1 MKISSS
7 SLADKSKMS
16 FFNDGNKLFTRVR
29 NNNLQFLDQG
39 IFQMI
44 YQKKETMVTIQIAET
59 ILKISDEAQD
69 KYIDIENCCLR
80 GVMNQK
86 NKQFG
91 FRLSKNG
98 KHADFFGIQ
107 LDFLNKLKIYMIQS
121 DFQSKYK
128 ILTKLGNGNLSSVYK
143 VQHCIS
149 GQEYAVKIY
158 DKQSLTKSVNY
169 EKEIFMNEINILR
182 QINDKDKGL
191 LKLYEIFEGELSIY
205 LIIELLEGGPIQKLI
220 PDQNFT
226 DQEKINMMQSLFNS
240 LNYLHKL
247 NIYHTNIKYDN
258 ILLKDPTDVK
268 SVSLINFGKAI
279 QIPQRRSGQN
289 YMSSQEQ
296 EGVVKFYKK
305 KDIYSLS
312 IINLSIFTK
321 KLYQENQIVNELL
334 MKNFENLSNIEYM
347 ELSAPL
353 QRFFEMIFSEKYQKE
368 VDTLSCENILELEV
382 FRVPYK
388 PRKSKLLIGQQ
399 VAFNLTRRTSNY
411 EPRQSQR
418 EKLEQSLNMLK
429 LPPINGDSPT
439 SSTDK
444 THSASPQSDR
454 LISNQLSNIL
464 KASHF
469 NQRKNALKL
478 NIII

>member
-1 MKISSS
+1 MKKTTS
-7 SLADKSKMS
+7 SLADKSKVS
-16 FFNDGNKLFTRVR
+16 FFNDGNKLFTTVR

-39 IFQMI
+39 IFQMV
-44 YQKKETMVTIQIAET
+44 YQKKESMVTIQMADT
-59 ILKISDEAQD
+59 ILKISDEAYD

-98 KHADFFGIQ
+98 QYADFFGIY

-143 VQHCIS
+143 VQHSIS

-158 DKQSLTKSVNY
+158 DKQTLNKSTNY
-169 EKEIFMNEINILR
+169 EKELFMNEINILR
-182 QINDKDKGL
+182 QLNDKGL
-191 LKLYEIFEGELSIY
+191 LKLYEIFEGEQNIY
-205 LIIELLEGGPIQKLI
+205 LVTELLEGGPIKKQI
-220 PDQNFT
+220 PNSNFI

-247 NIYHTNIKYDN
+247 DIYHTNIQCDN
-258 ILLKDPTDVK
+258 ILLKDPMDLK
-268 SVSLINFGKAI
+268 SACIINFGKAV
-279 QIPQRRSGQN
+279 QIPQRRRSQN
-289 YMSSQEQ
+289 FMTSQEQ
-296 EGVVKFYKK
+296 EGVLKFYKK

-312 IINLSIFTK
+312 IINLSMFTK
-321 KLYQENQIVNELL
+321 KLYQENQLVNELL
-334 MKNFENLSNIEYM
+334 MKNFENISNIEYM

-368 VDTLSCENILELEV
+368 IDTLSCENILEFEV

-388 PRKSKLLIGQQ
+388 PRKSKLLTSQQ
-399 VAFNLTRRTSNY
+399 VAFSLARRTSNY
-411 EPRQSQR
+411 EPRLSQR

-429 LPPINGDSPT
+429 LPPIHGDSPT
-439 SSTDK
+439 STDK
-444 THSASPQSDR
+444 THSVSPQSDR
-454 LISNQLSNIL
+454 LISNQLGNIL
-464 KASHF
+464 KTSHF